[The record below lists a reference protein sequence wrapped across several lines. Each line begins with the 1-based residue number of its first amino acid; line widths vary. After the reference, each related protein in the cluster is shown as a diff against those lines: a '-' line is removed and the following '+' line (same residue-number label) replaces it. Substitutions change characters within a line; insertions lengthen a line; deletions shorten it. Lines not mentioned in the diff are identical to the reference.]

1 MILQSNTSQG
11 WNNFQLFLLG
21 EITRNYSTPVMSI
34 IENVIYLNQIASFVL
49 VSTFK
54 VVNFVSQSWNSS
66 DLLIIY
72 DGKQLL
78 SVVAEYVD

>member
-1 MILQSNTSQG
+1 
-11 WNNFQLFLLG
+11 
-21 EITRNYSTPVMSI
+21 MSI

-49 VSTFK
+49 VSTFI

>member
-1 MILQSNTSQG
+1 MEQ
-11 WNNFQLFLLG
+11 FQLFLLG
-21 EITRNYSTPVMSI
+21 EITGNYSTPVMSI